1 MNWQA
6 LIHEIEL
13 LDPYKRFGKVTRVI
27 GLMIEAKGPESSIGD
42 VCYIHIGH
50 KKEKFKPK
58 LSDFVT
64 NMCF

>member
-6 LIHEIEL
+6 LINEIEL

-50 KKEKFKPK
+50 KKEEN
-58 LSDFVT
+58 SSGSRWISR
-64 NMCF
+64 